1 MPHLGNRGIY
11 LVTSPQRV
19 TRQLEPMWMR
29 SVPLRRKNLQEGSP
43 SVLPLWKAQK
53 IAIHELDGGPSP
65 NLKSVSALQQNSTSS
80 KTMRSKFVLFMSDF
94 GLVYFVKLAWA
105 HCNKCWGK
113 AVILSMSIC
122 RALPPARKHTS
133 TEDMGR
139 NGLRSN
145 RGTSLL
151 KLKPAQLQSGG
162 VKESSVAVF

>member
-53 IAIHELDGGPSP
+53 IAIYEPDGGPSP

-105 HCNKCWGK
+105 HCNKCWGE
-113 AVILSMSIC
+113 VQLFSLWVFVEHCHLPENILAP
-122 RALPPARKHTS
+122 RTW
-133 TEDMGR
+133 EEMGS
-139 NGLRSN
+139 GLIVGPHCWSW
-145 RGTSLL
+145 SLHNYSL
-151 KLKPAQLQSGG
+151 
-162 VKESSVAVF
+162 VV